1 MARHLLEMIVRRPA
15 STHRAFRIRNAW
27 ALVGEPAL
35 VVVCAL
41 GLWEVLSRTGVVFE
55 QALPP
60 PTRIADSL
68 IEDVQTAYLWDSV
81 WLTAKAWGLGMAIVV
96 LIAIPLGIFLGL
108 SRLAMRYTLLTLE
121 FLRAIPSIAALPIL
135 MLLYGIGFKL
145 TVVLVILGA
154 IWPLLIQAAYGAQD
168 VDPIARDTA
177 RVYGVGKFRRMRL
190 VVLPTAAPY
199 IGTGLRLSGVI
210 AMILAVAATLIVG
223 GGGLGTAI
231 AQAEQSGQTA
241 LMFDRIFIAGVLGLI
256 VTITLSAIERR
267 LLRWHPGLRGDAA

>member
-1 MARHLLEMIVRRPA
+1 MIVRRPA
-15 STHRAFRIRNAW
+15 TTHLPVGVRNAW
-27 ALVGEPAL
+27 ALVLEPAL
-35 VVVCAL
+35 VVVCVLA
-41 GLWEVLSRTGVVFE
+41 LWETLSRTGVVFE
-55 QALPP
+55 RALPP
-60 PTRIADSL
+60 PTRVADAL
-68 IEDVQTAYLWDSV
+68 VDDVQTAYLWDSV
-81 WLTAKAWGLGMAIVV
+81 WLTAKAWALGMGIVV
-96 LIAIPLGIFLGL
+96 LVAIPLGILLGL

-145 TVVLVILGA
+145 TVVLVILGS
-154 IWPLLIQAAYGAQD
+154 IWPLLIQSAYGAQD
-168 VDPIARDTA
+168 VDPVARDTA
-177 RVYGVGKFRRMRL
+177 RVYGVGKFRRLRL

-241 LMFDRIFIAGVLGLI
+241 LMFDRIFVAGVLGLV
-256 VTITLSAIERR
+256 VTITLSALERR
-267 LLRWHPGLRGDAA
+267 LLRWHPSMREAAA